1 MTDEDD
7 DSDSDADVLRQVA
20 CSDALA
26 VVDAY
31 RNAEDMA
38 ARIRDALGARGFGR
52 NQLTSARASMD
63 DAGRPMVC
71 LYLTTDGLEQLHRLI
86 TDRPS

>member
-1 MTDEDD
+1 MTDEDE

-31 RNAEDMA
+31 RNAEGMA
-38 ARIRDALGARGFGR
+38 ARIRDALSARGFGH
-52 NQLTSARASMD
+52 NQLTWVCATMD

-71 LYLTTDGLEQLHRLI
+71 LYLTTDGLERLHRLV